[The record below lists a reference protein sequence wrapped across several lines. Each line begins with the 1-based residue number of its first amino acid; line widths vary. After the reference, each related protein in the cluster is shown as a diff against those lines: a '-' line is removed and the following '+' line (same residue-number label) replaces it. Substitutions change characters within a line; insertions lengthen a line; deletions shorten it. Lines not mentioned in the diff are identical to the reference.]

1 MKISIIIP
9 IYNAEKYLSRC
20 LDSILTLKRIDWE
33 CILIDDGSTD
43 RSWDIICQ
51 YIDKSDRFICRHKE
65 NGGVSS
71 ARNMRLKICSGEI
84 IMFVDP
90 DDYLFPEAD
99 QLLYQAVTQYAD
111 YDMVLFRWAD
121 IYPDGTR
128 KAVEIPITDF
138 RDHNDWIK
146 KTVLFTSTMSTCWS
160 RLFKH
165 CIIAEHNIQFDTSM
179 RVAEDGNFVA
189 AYLEYCHMITI
200 AGDRPAYAYCQNE
213 SSAVRKFCR
222 KDIFDELRARERMLG
237 MVENRNVFL
246 SQLEKKKMNSLS
258 FQIVNRYAYK
268 CAECCSKQEF
278 HNIMK
283 HLFKNK
289 KVSEIIYNCD
299 NRTDTMKQRLVKFL
313 FRSKLF
319 GCYWYITAVMRYMK
333 KLRKKENQ
341 YENINHNPN
350 IQC

>member
-20 LDSILTLKRIDWE
+20 LDSILALKMTDWE
-33 CILIDDGSTD
+33 GILIDDGSTD

-51 YIDKSDRFICRHKE
+51 YTSKSDRFIARHKE

-71 ARNMRLKICSGEI
+71 ARNLGLKICSGGG

-111 YDMVLFRWAD
+111 YDMVLFRWVNVC
-121 IYPDGTR
+121 PDGTR
-128 KAVEIPITDF
+128 KTFEIPMTDF
-138 RDHNDWIK
+138 QDQNDWIK
-146 KTVLFTSTMSTCWS
+146 KTVLFTPTMSTCWS
-160 RLFKH
+160 RLFKQ
-165 CIIAEHNIQFDTSM
+165 CIIAENNIQFDTSM

-189 AYLEYCHMITI
+189 MYLEYCHMITI
-200 AGDRPAYAYCQNE
+200 AGDSPAYAYCQNE
-213 SSAVRKFCR
+213 SSTVRQFCR
-222 KDIFDELRARERMLG
+222 KDIFDELRARESMLG
-237 MVENRNVFL
+237 MAENRKVSL
-246 SQLEKKKMNSLS
+246 SQLEKKKINSLS

-268 CAECCSKQEF
+268 CADSCSKQEF

-283 HLFKNK
+283 QLFENK

-319 GCYWYITAVMRYMK
+319 GCYWYITIVIKRMK
-333 KLRKKENQ
+333 KLFKGE
-341 YENINHNPN
+341 
-350 IQC
+350 